1 MAKDTIRIANSRKAA
16 LDIVSGEFDAAAE
29 ILAEYLHRV
38 TDARFTVRADNGER
52 SAIRLVRAD
61 HGDSGFAYRLAGGDV
76 VIEAGNAQ
84 AMNYAVYDW
93 LERVVGCRY
102 YSRSYEYIP
111 FDANLE
117 VAFDDYAFSPILG
130 YREILY
136 TEYGDPIFAEK
147 HKITPTCK
155 KSEHWGFWCHSFDSL
170 CPPDKY
176 FDTHPEY
183 FALRDGKRQR
193 ENTQLCLS
201 NPDVLEIVCENLAKF
216 IEKKPDALYWSVSQN
231 DNANFCECEKCR
243 ALDEHDGS
251 HIGSVLNFVNKVA
264 ARFPDKI
271 ISTLAYWYTR
281 QAPKYTRPA
290 DNVHIMLCNIEAN
303 RGMPIESDP
312 RSQDSKNELL
322 DWKQICGNVFLWD
335 YCIQFRNLVSPFP
348 NLRVLG
354 PNIRF
359 FVENNVRSLFSQ
371 CNREIGG
378 EFYELRGYML
388 AKLMWNPYID
398 ERVVMEDFVFGYYKQ
413 AGRYVL
419 EYIDLIHNEM
429 ERAGGELRIFGSPED
444 ARETYMREELYNR
457 YESLFDT
464 AIEAT
469 AADPDTNFRV
479 HDAALPVWYAGI
491 LLGYGDE
498 AKRAARVERFREQA
512 KRSGLTMV
520 EEWTITVDKFLAEHC
535 Q

>member
-1 MAKDTIRIANSRKAA
+1 
-16 LDIVSGEFDAAAE
+16 
-29 ILAEYLHRV
+29 
-38 TDARFTVRADNGER
+38 
-52 SAIRLVRAD
+52 
-61 HGDSGFAYRLAGGDV
+61 
-76 VIEAGNAQ
+76 
-84 AMNYAVYDW
+84 
-93 LERVVGCRY
+93 
-102 YSRSYEYIP
+102 
-111 FDANLE
+111 
-117 VAFDDYAFSPILG
+117 
-130 YREILY
+130 
-136 TEYGDPIFAEK
+136 
-147 HKITPTCK
+147 
-155 KSEHWGFWCHSFDSL
+155 
-170 CPPDKY
+170 
-176 FDTHPEY
+176 
-183 FALRDGKRQR
+183 
-193 ENTQLCLS
+193 
-201 NPDVLEIVCENLAKF
+201 
-216 IEKKPDALYWSVSQN
+216 
-231 DNANFCECEKCR
+231 
-243 ALDEHDGS
+243 
-251 HIGSVLNFVNKVA
+251 
-264 ARFPDKI
+264 
-271 ISTLAYWYTR
+271 
-281 QAPKYTRPA
+281 
-290 DNVHIMLCNIEAN
+290 
-303 RGMPIESDP
+303 MPIEADP

-322 DWKQICGNVFLWD
+322 DWKQICKNVFLWD

-388 AKLMWNPYID
+388 AKLMWNPYLD
-398 ERVVMEDFVFGYYKQ
+398 ERAVMEDFVYGYYKQ
-413 AGRYVL
+413 AGKYIL
-419 EYIDLIHNEM
+419 EYIDLIHDEM